1 MFTSLNEFGPF
12 VLRLALG
19 IIFLIHG
26 WPKLNPNS
34 PMKGVAG
41 FAGFLKQ
48 MGVPLPMLSAWVV
61 ALLETVGAVLLILGI
76 GTRLVAAL
84 LVINM
89 LVAIFAAKIKF
100 MKVGFVA
107 QQATG
112 WEFDFA
118 LLAGA
123 LSLAFTGPGAL
134 AIGSFGLPF

>member
-1 MFTSLNEFGPF
+1 MFTSVVDFGPF

-34 PMKGVAG
+34 PMKGTAG

-48 MGVPLPMLSAWVV
+48 MGVPLPTLSAWVV
-61 ALLETVGAVLLILGI
+61 ALLETVGAALLILGI
-76 GTRLVAAL
+76 GTRLIAAL
-84 LVINM
+84 LAINM
-89 LVAIFAAKIKF
+89 LAAIAAKTNF

-123 LSLAFTGPGAL
+123 LALLFSGPGAL
-134 AIGSFGLPF
+134 ALGSFGLPL

>member
-34 PMKGVAG
+34 PMKGVDG